1 MAKHKSKGHHRRER
15 SSTPTT
21 PDAATNTPNDFTQV
35 KYEPIRHDDHEDVHP
50 SRRPF
55 VPRIPTDCAPATRP
69 ERPSTPRKRG
79 AESSSST
86 LASASKSPRNKVA
99 RSDLASADVAL
110 ARRAKAK
117 EDKFSSLTG
126 EEHSSSTGG
135 ISTRA
140 PDMSNSSASTTG
152 KQPFAWGMSPFRSKY
167 DEKLAS
173 TGKHIMAV
181 LPVRPRPEDI
191 DVREHG
197 SERTSK
203 SNSSPRALDSDCRAC
218 GSRLHLTKDCHVPS
232 RSGMV
237 SICPFHNRFV
247 LEKMGPVNH
256 HLDGLVAYH
265 PDDASKAPLYCTLV
279 MSYEM
284 AVRNNDKERVRYMLP
299 QMFGELVLSR
309 KRKPCCQVVNKEVC
323 AINIAIQFSREF
335 CQGQMPSGLQGVWPY
350 TTRDVKSPAIQE
362 KLRHYDELGWERMPP
377 GELEAKTWDQI
388 KSEYAQ
394 GLIPAQIRRVNGKN
408 LQRYLAIA
416 ARLVAV
422 EMEAKENDH
431 HDPEKLKAQIIEG
444 CGGENIP
451 QHENT
456 AKSHSD
462 IEALLDEVLRLSAKV
477 DNMALRLK
485 ALEARQGSSEPTNM
499 PGSSAHS
506 THNHP
511 IDIDGDGGSIHWCV
525 Q

>member
-1 MAKHKSKGHHRRER
+1 MAKHKSKDHHRRER
-15 SSTPTT
+15 PSTPTT
-21 PDAATNTPNDFTQV
+21 LDATINTPNDFTQV
-35 KYEPIRHDDHEDVHP
+35 KYEPVQHDDHDDVHP

-69 ERPSTPRKRG
+69 ERPMTPRKRG
-79 AESSSST
+79 AEPPSSA
-86 LASASKSPRNKVA
+86 LASASKSPRNKVT
-99 RSDLASADVAL
+99 RYDFASADVAL

-117 EDKFSSLTG
+117 EATINSLTG
-126 EEHSSSTGG
+126 EEDSSSPGG
-135 ISTRA
+135 VSTRA
-140 PDMSNSSASTTG
+140 PDMSRSPASTTG
-152 KQPFAWGMSPFRSKY
+152 KQPFTWGMSPFRSKY
-167 DEKLAS
+167 DENTAS
-173 TGKHIMAV
+173 TGKHIMAG
-181 LPVRPRPEDI
+181 LPVRPRPEDS

-197 SERTSK
+197 TDRTLK
-203 SNSSPRALDSDCRAC
+203 SNSSSRVLNSDCRAC
-218 GSRLHLTKDCHVPS
+218 GSRRHMTKDCHVPS
-232 RSGMV
+232 GSGMV

-265 PDDASKAPLYCTLV
+265 PDDTSKAPLYCTLV

-284 AVRNNDKERVRYMLP
+284 AVRNNDKDRVRYMLP

-323 AINIAIQFSREF
+323 AINIAIEFSREF

-350 TTRDVKSPAIQE
+350 TKRDVKSPAIQE
-362 KLRHYDELGWERMPP
+362 KLRQYDQLGWERMPP
-377 GELEAKTWDQI
+377 GELEAKSWDQI
-388 KSEYAQ
+388 KSEYAK
-394 GLIPAQIRRVNGKN
+394 GLIPAQIHRVNGKN
-408 LQRYLAIA
+408 LQKYLAIA

-431 HDPEKLKAQIIEG
+431 HHPEKLKVPIVEKS
-444 CGGENIP
+444 GGDNSP
-451 QHENT
+451 QHEDT
-456 AKSHSD
+456 ANSQSNL
-462 IEALLDEVLRLSAKV
+462 EVLLDEVLRLSAKV

-485 ALEARQGSSEPTNM
+485 ALEARQAGSEPTDM
-499 PGSSAHS
+499 PGSSGHG

-511 IDIDGDGGSIHWCV
+511 TDIDRDGGSIHWCV